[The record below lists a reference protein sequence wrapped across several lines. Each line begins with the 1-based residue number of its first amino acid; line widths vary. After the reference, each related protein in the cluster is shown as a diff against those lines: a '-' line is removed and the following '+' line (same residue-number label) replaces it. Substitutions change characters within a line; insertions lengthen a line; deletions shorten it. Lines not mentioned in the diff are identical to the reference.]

1 MAYDINFWWSL
12 SSLLIIV
19 FYAILVFKNIDP
31 LIATAI
37 CVTIGFFFNK
47 ASPIDIGVTFESAL
61 SSFLALIGFIIMLGR
76 GLGEIL
82 SYTGVSQTLVYKII
96 YGIGINTKN
105 KVKVGII
112 ISTILIV
119 GMLGTL
125 AGGLSILAPVFR
137 PIASS
142 VGITRPTL
150 AVLMQASAE
159 EALIL
164 GPFTPVMITLMQIFN
179 LSYSNALIKIA
190 IPISLV
196 TLIVSWIMASIFQ
209 KKYQSELYDTL
220 EVAHFIPNKKQKIT
234 TILFVFVFIFCVIYG
249 LIMHAKTSY
258 VIFVMF
264 FLSLFIGL
272 ISGVS
277 LIKIFELLINGM
289 KKNFNLF
296 IIFILLDP
304 FLNLIKSAGGF
315 EAFTK
320 LITPLLSIGGNKFLA
335 IIIGLTGAFGMPAAS
350 VAVIKLL
357 SQMFTPIAI
366 KMQLSFTVF
375 AFSIILATRITNFVY
390 PGANMFAAMG
400 LAESENIKAMI
411 LNGLVVASTQIIFLI
426 IYSTCFA

>member
-1 MAYDINFWWSL
+1 MTFDINFWWSL
-12 SSLLIIV
+12 SSLLIII

-31 LIATAI
+31 LIATAV
-37 CVTIGFFFNK
+37 CVILGFIFNK
-47 ASPIDIGVTFESAL
+47 SSPLDIGMSFESAL

-82 SYTGVSQTLVYKII
+82 AYTGVSQTLVYKII
-96 YGIGINTKN
+96 YTIGVNTKN

-112 ISTILIV
+112 ISTLIIV

-142 VGITRPTL
+142 VGITRPAL

-164 GPFTPVMITLMQIFN
+164 GPFTPVMMTLMQIFN
-179 LSYSNALIKIA
+179 LNYSNILLQIA

-196 TLIVSWIMASIFQ
+196 TILISWIVASVFQ
-209 KKYQSELYDTL
+209 KKYRFELY
-220 EVAHFIPNKKQKIT
+220 ESIEIASFIPNKKQKLA
-234 TILFVFVFIFCVIYG
+234 TILFVFIFTLCVIYG
-249 LIMHAKTSY
+249 LIAHAKTSY
-258 VIFVMF
+258 VIFVML
-264 FLSLFIGL
+264 FLSLLIGL

-277 LIKIFELLINGM
+277 LTKIFELLITGM

-304 FLNLIKSAGGF
+304 FLNLIKNAGGF
-315 EAFTK
+315 NSFTK
-320 LITPLLSIGGNKFLA
+320 LIAPLLSIGSGKLLA

-357 SQMFTPIAI
+357 SQMFNPIAI
-366 KMQLSFTVF
+366 KMQLSFTIV
-375 AFSIILATRITNFVY
+375 AFSIVIATRITNFVY

-400 LAESENIKAMI
+400 LAESKNIKAMI
-411 LNGLVVASTQIIFLI
+411 INGLIVASIQIIFLI